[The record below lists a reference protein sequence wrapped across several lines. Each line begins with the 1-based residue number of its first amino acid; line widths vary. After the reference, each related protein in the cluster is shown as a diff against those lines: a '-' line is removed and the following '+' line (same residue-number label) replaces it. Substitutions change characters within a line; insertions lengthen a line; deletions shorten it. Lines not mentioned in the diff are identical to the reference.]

1 MGLFRKEST
10 WNRLTSQAADVV
22 PTRAL
27 KSGATAVGTV
37 VGATLVSAA
46 VSAVR
51 RRQQNA

>member
-10 WNRLTSQAADVV
+10 WSKLTGQAADVV

-37 VGATLVSAA
+37 VGATLLSAA
-46 VSAVR
+46 VSVVR
-51 RRQQNA
+51 RRQENA